1 MAFNPQV
8 FKKVLERKVVAPGA
22 DVFREGERANTAY
35 IILRGKVQIS
45 RQNAEGQQVL
55 LTEINEGEM
64 FGELA
69 LMTPNSTRTARASTR
84 EGCEIAAISQA
95 KLRERLDAAD
105 PVLRYWIL
113 SLSDRV
119 LDLSKRISAPV
130 ITAKGDKA

>member
-1 MAFNPQV
+1 VAFNPQV